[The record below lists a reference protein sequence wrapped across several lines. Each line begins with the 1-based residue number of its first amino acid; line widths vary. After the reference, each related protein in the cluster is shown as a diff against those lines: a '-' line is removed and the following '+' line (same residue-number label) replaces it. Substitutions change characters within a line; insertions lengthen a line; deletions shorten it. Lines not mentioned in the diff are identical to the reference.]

1 MGNIWSLDLEIEVYK
16 WSSAEYAQE
25 YAVVYTCIND
35 KSKFSIFRLS
45 VRAEKVLLR
54 LADCLCDDHPIR
66 VHMELIAERDNN
78 YGYFNYRLVRV
89 VEAGTT
95 YSPPSNHGDEVRFI
109 TILCHKRA
117 SSYSVTPPGVNKV
130 TWKVEHSCSQGFI
143 TEVSFHVN
151 IECHKVNGLSVKFRG
166 PFKFKAPRIITE
178 SLLERSTPQ
187 IQRQV
192 NGEPPKYINAFV
204 ESAFTGKEY
213 ILFQGEGRGNG
224 GTEASV
230 QGTRVTVNNTAAQ
243 FHGNGNGSRYE
254 NCHVVMKYKAPKGT
268 N

>member
-1 MGNIWSLDLEIEVYK
+1 MGNIWSLDLEIELYK
-16 WSSAEYAQE
+16 WSSAEYPQE

-45 VRAEKVLLR
+45 VRPEKVLLR
-54 LADCLCDDHPIR
+54 LADCLCDDHPVR

-95 YSPPSNHGDEVRFI
+95 YSPSSTNDDKVSFG
-109 TILCHKRA
+109 TIMFCQKRV
-117 SSYSVTPPGVNKV
+117 SVYYVTLPGVNKM
-130 TWKVEHSCSQGFI
+130 TWKVEHYCSQGLRMELGFY
-143 TEVSFHVN
+143 VN
-151 IECHKVNGLSVKFRG
+151 IECHKVNGLSVTFRG
-166 PFKFKAPRIITE
+166 PFKLNILRLNTE

-204 ESAFTGKEY
+204 ESAFTGNEY
-213 ILFQGEGRGNG
+213 ILLQAEGRGNSG

-230 QGTRVTVNNTAAQ
+230 QGTRVTVNNTAARFQ
-243 FHGNGNGSRYE
+243 GNGNGSSYE
-254 NCHVVMKYKAPKGT
+254 KCFVVMNYKTP
-268 N
+268 

>member
-95 YSPPSNHGDEVRFI
+95 YDPSSTNDDKVSFI

-117 SSYSVTPPGVNKV
+117 SSFSVTRPGENKM
-130 TWKVEHSCSQGFI
+130 TWKVEHSSCCQGFLA
-143 TEVSFHVN
+143 ELSFHVN
-151 IECHKVNGLSVKFRG
+151 IECHKVNGLWVKFRG

-178 SLLERSTPQ
+178 SLLERSTPH

-192 NGEPPKYINAFV
+192 NGEPPKSINAFV
-204 ESAFTGKEY
+204 ESAFTGNESS
-213 ILFQGEGRGNG
+213 
-224 GTEASV
+224 A

-243 FHGNGNGSRYE
+243 FHGNGNGSSYE
-254 NCHVVMKYKAPKGT
+254 KCFVVMNYKAP
-268 N
+268 